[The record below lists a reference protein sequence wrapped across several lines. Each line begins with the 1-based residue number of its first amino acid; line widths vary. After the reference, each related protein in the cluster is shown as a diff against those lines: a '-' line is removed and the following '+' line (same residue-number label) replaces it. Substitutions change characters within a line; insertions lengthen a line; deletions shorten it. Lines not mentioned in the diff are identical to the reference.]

1 MPRRPI
7 PLDRFLRTRYLRRAP
22 IPVVIVLI
30 LAALI
35 VADRSGLLLE
45 RGDDWS
51 RFHRQTF
58 FVHRVVDGDTLDIL
72 TPGAAATK
80 ENLTRVRFWAIDTP
94 EMTRGAQPAQP
105 FAEEATAMT
114 RRLSEERT
122 VTIELESHSTR
133 DRYGRLL
140 AFIIL
145 EDGRCLNA
153 VLVEEG
159 LARVERRFSH
169 SRMEEYETLE
179 REAKARRRGIWGGG
193 N

>member
-7 PLDRFLRTRYLRRAP
+7 PLERFLRTRYLRRAP

-35 VADRSGLLLE
+35 FADRSGLLLE

-51 RFHRQTF
+51 RFHGRAF
-58 FVHRVVDGDTLDIL
+58 FVHRVVDGDTIDIMI
-72 TPGAAATK
+72 PGLAPTK

-94 EMTRGAQPAQP
+94 EMARGSQAAQP
-105 FAEEATAMT
+105 FAEEATALT
-114 RRLSEERT
+114 RTLCEERI
-122 VTIELESHSTR
+122 VTLELESHSTR

-145 EDGRCLNA
+145 EDGRCLNS

-179 REAKARRRGIWGGG
+179 REATARRRGLWGGG